1 MPESP
6 NKLSQFW
13 QELKRRNVHR
23 SVAIYA
29 GSAFVFLEA
38 ATIIFPRWGLPDWSI
53 DLVLYLLILGV
64 FITFIVS
71 WIFDITPQ
79 GVQKTKPLEEITET
93 EKPADSKVWKA
104 ATYISLV
111 IIVGLIT
118 FNIVGGPKQLRTG
131 DIQSLVILPFDNYTG
146 DDSLEYFVS
155 GMHASLINDVGRLGG
170 LRVICKTSSNVYKD
184 VDMTASEIAKEL
196 NVDAVMETSV
206 MCLGDTICVQYK
218 LVDATGEERQLYISD
233 IKEEKSRI
241 LGLFNR
247 ITRQIADEIK
257 IELTPREEQL
267 LAKSRTVDREAYDS
281 YLKGVFLRGD
291 FSPEILK
298 KSRDYLNSAIEKDPD
313 WAPLYA
319 GLATVW
325 LTIAQMGIEPPEI
338 AAAHIFENLNKA
350 LELDPDNA
358 DSHGAI
364 GMVAFLT
371 EWDWEKAEKEFL
383 KALAANPSNAGARII
398 YAQLLNCLQRNDEA
412 LIQGRL
418 AIELDP
424 LNPGMWLQYSH
435 VLMGVGD
442 FETALAY
449 GEKVT
454 ADDPGHSLANSLIE
468 NAAFACGEYDK
479 VMEAAKYILP
489 AKGVDFKE
497 VERIYWESGFV
508 AAYEEIMRQ
517 LEVLAQKGYSAP
529 VDVAIRYMM
538 VDRLDKAMGWLEK
551 GFEAHDPNMPYIA
564 THSYLFDPLFDN
576 PRFIEILEKMNLPM
590 PED

>member
-1 MPESP
+1 MIT
-6 NKLSQFW
+6 
-13 QELKRRNVHR
+13 V
-23 SVAIYA
+23 YA
-29 GSAFVFLEA
+29 SAAFVIIELINNLTEPLNLPTSLS
-38 ATIIFPRWGLPDWSI
+38 TI
-53 DLVLYLLILGV
+53 
-64 FITFIVS
+64 
-71 WIFDITPQ
+71 
-79 GVQKTKPLEEITET
+79 
-93 EKPADSKVWKA
+93 
-104 ATYISLV
+104 V
-111 IIVGLIT
+111 IIVLAVGFPLAVILAWIYDLTPEGVEKTKSVEEIEEGEKTVVPNAWKIATYVSFVVIVGLAVL
-118 FNIVGGPKQLRTG
+118 NIVGGSKVLKAG
-131 DIQSLVILPFDNYTG
+131 DIQSLVILPFDNFTG

-155 GMHASLINDVGRLGG
+155 GMHASLINDVGRLSG
-170 LRVICKTSSNVYKD
+170 LRVICKTSSNVFKD
-184 VDMTASEIAKEL
+184 VDKTASEIASDL

-206 MCLGDTICVQYK
+206 MSLGDTIWIQYK

-424 LNPGMWLQYSH
+424 LNPGMCLQYSH

-538 VDRLDKAMGWLEK
+538 VDRPDKAMGWLEK

-576 PRFIEILEKMNLPM
+576 PRFIDIVEKMNLPL
-590 PED
+590 PN

>member
-1 MPESP
+1 MPQKSS
-6 NKLSQFW
+6 LISQFW
-13 QELKRRNVHR
+13 QELKRRRVVH
-23 SVAIYA
+23 VITVYA
-29 GSAFVFLEA
+29 SAAFVIIELINNLTEPLNLPPGLS
-38 ATIIFPRWGLPDWSI
+38 TIVVIILAVGFPLAVILAWI
-53 DLVLYLLILGV
+53 YDL
-64 FITFIVS
+64 
-71 WIFDITPQ
+71 TPE
-79 GVQKTKPLEEITET
+79 GMEKTKSVEEIDGG
-93 EKPADSKVWKA
+93 EKTVVPNAWKI
-104 ATYISLV
+104 ATYVSFV
-111 IIVGLIT
+111 VIVGLVVL
-118 FNIVGGPKQLRTG
+118 NIVGGSKMLKAG
-131 DIQSLVILPFDNYTG
+131 DIQSLVILPFDNFTG

-155 GMHASLINDVGRLGG
+155 GMHASLINDVGRLSG
-170 LRVICKTSSNVYKD
+170 LRVICKTSSNVFKD
-184 VDMTASEIAKEL
+184 VDKTASEIASDL

-206 MCLGDTICVQYK
+206 MSLGDTIWIQYK

-538 VDRLDKAMGWLEK
+538 VDRPDKAMGWLEK

-576 PRFIEILEKMNLPM
+576 PRFIDIVEKMNLPL
-590 PED
+590 PN